1 MTIYQ
6 SESSTF
12 SSRSPKIKIKSEPDM
27 DIQKPEMT
35 NSSTELNNTKKFRGE
50 VSDLKTER
58 SESITNNPDVI
69 KREPDQKQPKMKSCL
84 KCVLN
89 YTKRS
94 GEGTDF
100 TLICSKLKFSCHSN
114 VLASGSGTFCLIKYS
129 GDQKFWTSLLFE

>member
-1 MTIYQ
+1 
-6 SESSTF
+6 
-12 SSRSPKIKIKSEPDM
+12 M

-35 NSSTELNNTKKFRGE
+35 NSSTELKNTKKFRGE

-58 SESITNNPDVI
+58 SESIKNNPDLV
-69 KREPDQKQPKMKSCL
+69 KREPDMDPKQPKMKSCL